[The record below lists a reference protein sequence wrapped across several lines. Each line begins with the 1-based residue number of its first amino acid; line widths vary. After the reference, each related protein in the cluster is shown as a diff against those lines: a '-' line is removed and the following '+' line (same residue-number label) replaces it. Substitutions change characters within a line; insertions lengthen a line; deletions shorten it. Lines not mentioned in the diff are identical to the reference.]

1 MHATSFS
8 SMSTAAKT
16 HVYLFLFYFD
26 IIFEY
31 FLISYSFS
39 SRLRWIFPSSFHNCS
54 STSSSTTFVKDR
66 ERPDVRFVIPFV
78 VSIGAGSM
86 FKYIK
91 Y

>member
-1 MHATSFS
+1 MHATSFR
-8 SMSTAAKT
+8 SMSTAIKT
-16 HVYLFLFYFD
+16 HVSLFCFD

-54 STSSSTTFVKDR
+54 STSSSTIFVRDR

-78 VSIGAGSM
+78 VSIGPGSM

-91 Y
+91 QC